1 MKSILKTIGF
11 YSLPIL
17 VIFAFFIYFTH
28 SDKTK
33 IEKTVKQKGGELLS
47 TEQRFVRIGPFFYK
61 DKSQR
66 VYEFKYRIN
75 GETKEGWMRTGFI
88 NDDYVFDEK

>member
-1 MKSILKTIGF
+1 MKSVFKIIVLYT
-11 YSLPIL
+11 LPIL
-17 VIFAFFIYFTH
+17 IIFSIFTYITH

-33 IEKTVKQKGGELLS
+33 IEKTAKQKGGELLS

-66 VYEFKYRIN
+66 VYEFTYRIN
-75 GETKEGWMRTGFI
+75 GETKEGWMRTGVF
-88 NDDYVFDEK
+88 NDDYIFDEK